1 MEGVWSTRMGG
12 ALAAAGL
19 DVHDLPPLERLSAGQ
34 KQKVMRT
41 FTESLGIPCL
51 GCHSEESFAADTRRK
66 RIAKRMYNEI
76 VRALALRD
84 GEPVYCD
91 SCHDGDLFMLD
102 RRDTARLTRH
112 MSQVMVGQLTR
123 VDGRPHDRTSC
134 HGDPPDLKMLTTWKG
149 SAAPEMVLEGQPASG
164 GMLAPH
170 LPAMGARDPVDCG
183 PSSEKCPLQKIM
195 RDDVSNAVASADG
208 PRLAVVLDRVAAAAP
223 EASWTWGA
231 IARQGAVAARAR
243 ATRRARARPARSA
256 TSSTRRRGARAI
268 APGPCHEAPRSA
280 RGGRRV
286 CAARRAAPRS
296 GGARRGVRVRE
307 RLRSLALREPGT
319 DGLGRSRDRSA
330 AGIAEEDD
338 ARSAR

>member
-123 VDGRPHDRTSC
+123 VDGRPHDCTSC
-134 HGDPPDLKMLTTWKG
+134 HGDPPDFKMLTT
-149 SAAPEMVLEGQPASG
+149 
-164 GMLAPH
+164 
-170 LPAMGARDPVDCG
+170 
-183 PSSEKCPLQKIM
+183 
-195 RDDVSNAVASADG
+195 
-208 PRLAVVLDRVAAAAP
+208 
-223 EASWTWGA
+223 
-231 IARQGAVAARAR
+231 
-243 ATRRARARPARSA
+243 
-256 TSSTRRRGARAI
+256 
-268 APGPCHEAPRSA
+268 
-280 RGGRRV
+280 
-286 CAARRAAPRS
+286 
-296 GGARRGVRVRE
+296 
-307 RLRSLALREPGT
+307 
-319 DGLGRSRDRSA
+319 
-330 AGIAEEDD
+330 
-338 ARSAR
+338 